1 MEGKYKVKWR
11 EAKLLAEQRWQ
22 DWEDAKMGIKEDSQF
37 LSLGDQRND
46 VAICRNRNVQICF
59 WRMNLKVWVQI

>member
-1 MEGKYKVKWR
+1 MEGKYKAKWR

-22 DWEDAKMGIKEDSQF
+22 DWEDTKMRTEENSKI

-46 VAICRNRNVQICF
+46 VAICRNRNVQIF
-59 WRMNLKVWVQI
+59 FFGG